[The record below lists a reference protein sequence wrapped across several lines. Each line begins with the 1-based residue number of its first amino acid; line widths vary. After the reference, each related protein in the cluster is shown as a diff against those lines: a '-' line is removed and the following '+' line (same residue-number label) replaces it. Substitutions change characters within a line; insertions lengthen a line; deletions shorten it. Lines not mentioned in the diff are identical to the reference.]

1 MAKKSLLN
9 HAAIVVLLCLGALH
23 CSNGNSSRTQ
33 RSLPSP
39 SDQLTDPSY
48 NLEVK
53 LDGRYVKGLRIDKK
67 SLFAIGPQQILQL
80 TLRAEGMDG
89 IGQFEA
95 DIELEPPGAF
105 DIAGSTFEPV
115 TPFVTLPGG
124 IDPMPS
130 IKNRIKIGGADLA
143 KTTHGDAPLGTL
155 NLKTSADFGPW
166 TKAHIRIVFF
176 SMGPTS
182 QDRDNYSAQD
192 LNMGL
197 IINQK

>member
-1 MAKKSLLN
+1 MAKKSPVKS
-9 HAAIVVLLCLGALH
+9 AAVVALLCLGALH
-23 CSNGNSSRTQ
+23 CSNGSGSSTQ

-39 SDQLTDPSY
+39 ADQLTEPSY

-67 SLFAIGPQQILQL
+67 NLLALGPQQILQL
-80 TLRAEGMDG
+80 TLQAEGMVE

-95 DIELEPPGAF
+95 DIELEPPDAF

-115 TPFVTLPGG
+115 APFVTLPGG
-124 IDPMPS
+124 IDPLPS
-130 IKNRIKIGGADLA
+130 IKNRIKIGAADLA

-155 NLKTSADFGPW
+155 NLKTSADFGPR
-166 TKAHIRIVFF
+166 TEARIRIIFL

>member
-1 MAKKSLLN
+1 MAKKSPVKS
-9 HAAIVVLLCLGALH
+9 AAVVALLCLGALH
-23 CSNGNSSRTQ
+23 CSNGGGTQ
-33 RSLPSP
+33 RSLPP
-39 SDQLTDPSY
+39 PTDQRTAPSY

-53 LDGRYVKGLRIDKK
+53 LDGRYAPGLRIDKK
-67 SLFAIGPQQILQL
+67 SLFALGPQQFLQL
-80 TLRAEGMDG
+80 TLQAEGMVE

-95 DIELEPPGAF
+95 DIELEPPDAF

-115 TPFVTLPGG
+115 APFVTLPGG

-130 IKNRIKIGGADLA
+130 ILNRIKIGGADLA

-155 NLKTSADFGPW
+155 NLKTSADFGPR
-166 TKAHIRIVFF
+166 TEVRIRIVFF
-176 SMGPTS
+176 SIGPSS